1 MSLADILDKYPV
13 ADGYLQDAVGQLSA
27 ATPASGNHCLAVKE
41 TAPLAIGVT
50 FLVPLIDTATQVL
63 PAVHDMLRGDTLWF
77 KLIGKS
83 EKSATTYDLVCD
95 IVGGQ
100 DKAGDRLLADQTG
113 ITLQAVHH
121 VFVPEPFV
129 LDQAR
134 RLGLFQTDAPLVSS
148 RAGNSSSV
156 LTLSKACGVDLEDN
170 EWECTDKKDA
180 QSKMFEL
187 MALTR
192 MWSKEKVLFYAPN
205 IKFDYTRLYDT
216 CMRLRTSEG
225 RHADTHMDAGLH
237 MFAALHGLV
246 VMKHAPS
253 KDPAACF
260 ATGSKFQH
268 ALLLRFNAM
277 DHTHISLLD
286 FLEPAQA
293 NAALFERGRFTATTR
308 GVVRSAMEFFETFF
322 AAFSSPAFSGA
333 LEVLSSSLRTDP
345 SLWNRFDDAYLLF
358 KISAMLQ
365 AWAEDV
371 RTHKRS
377 DLDPAI
383 DLSTASGCATLL
395 RAYAA
400 KTPAHAAA
408 RTGGWTEHDAHFYA
422 RDHGLFHLIQ
432 QRPKTT
438 GPAVEAKKRKSEDL
452 EDLGEGGET
461 LEPKTPATKTP
472 ALKTAQAAAAKSA
485 ADIVAAKTQASRA
498 KQNCVH
504 HVMQQLGVETS
515 AGQPARCTAGAAC
528 EFKHNNLSD
537 ITKSQA
543 VGCSKVRLQDR
554 GMSEAFKAAVDAK
567 TDWKVYEAPTPSA
580 KRVKFEAG
588 TK

>member
-13 ADGYLQDAVGQLSA
+13 ADGYLQDAVGRLSA

-50 FLVPLIDTATQVL
+50 FLVPLFDTTTQDL
-63 PAVHDMLRGDTLWF
+63 PAVHDMLRGDTLWL

-83 EKSATTYDLVCD
+83 EKSATTSDLVCE

-100 DKAGDRLLADQTG
+100 DKAGDKLVQGQTG
-113 ITLQAVHH
+113 ITFQAVHH

-129 LDQAR
+129 LEQAKTM
-134 RLGLFQTDAPLVSS
+134 GLFKAALPSASS
-148 RAGNSSSV
+148 RAGNSGSV
-156 LTLSKACGVDLEDN
+156 LTLSKACGVDLEGN
-170 EWECTDKKDA
+170 EWDCSDKKDT
-180 QSKMFEL
+180 QTRMFEL

-192 MWSKEKVLFYAPN
+192 LWPKEKFLFYAHN
-205 IKFDYTRLYDT
+205 IKFDYARLFDT
-216 CMRLRTSEG
+216 CMRLRTSESK
-225 RHADTHMDAGLH
+225 HADTHMDAGLH
-237 MFAALHGLV
+237 MFVALHGLAV
-246 VMKHAPS
+246 LKAAPS

-260 ATGSKFQH
+260 APGSKFCY
-268 ALLLRFNAM
+268 ALLLHFNAM

-293 NAALFERGRFTATTR
+293 NAALFERGRFTGTNR
-308 GVVRSAMEFFETFF
+308 GILRGAMEALETFF
-322 AAFSSPAFSGA
+322 VTFSSPAFEGA
-333 LEVLSSSLRTDP
+333 LEVLARSLRTDA

-358 KISAMLQ
+358 KVSAMLQ

-371 RTHKRS
+371 CTHKTS
-377 DLDPAI
+377 DLDVSI

-395 RAYAA
+395 KAYAA
-400 KTPAHAAA
+400 KVPADAAA

-422 RDHGLFHLIQ
+422 RDHGLFHLIK

-504 HVMQQLGVETS
+504 HVMETS
-515 AGQPARCTAGAAC
+515 AGQPARCTAGTAC